1 MKRIALILMFAS
13 ISIVMFANKS
23 APTHTEKGVKA
34 RGQPTIE
41 LNYNVYAVPEFVGS
55 AEVSIVETYSTGSIL
70 SPVIVTR
77 NPVEYVKGIVTGTRK
92 IRDVDSCNGNLYT
105 YSNDKRN
112 AIKIKTPRLA
122 RGFGSLRILFI
133 YLA

>member
-55 AEVSIVETYSTGSIL
+55 AEAGSIL